1 MRYLV
6 LSLKKQDFVWH
17 GIIVMVWFSKVVP
30 TMELVTDV
38 GSGVKSNFS
47 VEVSTKNYDQAE
59 QVFIFVQLDLS

>member
-6 LSLKKQDFVWH
+6 LSLKDQNFVWH

-47 VEVSTKNYDQAE
+47 VEV
-59 QVFIFVQLDLS
+59 

>member
-1 MRYLV
+1 
-6 LSLKKQDFVWH
+6 
-17 GIIVMVWFSKVVP
+17 MVWFSKVVP